1 MISPDRSEEPMS
13 AASLRAFVVMNP
25 ASAAGSTRR
34 QWDLIARALGH
45 SIGSFEHGFTDAP
58 GRAMALAREALAAGF
73 ELIVAVG
80 GDGTANEVACG
91 FFDGAR
97 PSAPNAILGLVPR
110 GTGCDL
116 SRTLYRGSTLEET
129 CARLAGREA
138 RAIDVGHVSFVGHDG
153 LGAER
158 VFLNVLSF
166 GIGGAVVHALQAG
179 AKRTGGKL
187 AFMMTTAR
195 VLYAFRDQRVTVAV
209 DGGPPE
215 HLVITNVAVGNARYF
230 GGGMKV
236 APAAEV
242 DDGVFDVT
250 IWSGIRFRDFIFKQR
265 SLYDGTHAD
274 APYTRVLRARRVE
287 ATSSTTV
294 LLDVDGEAAG
304 RLPIRVEILPRA
316 LRVKA

>member
-1 MISPDRSEEPMS
+1 MS
-13 AASLRAFVVMNP
+13 AASLRTFVVVNP
-25 ASAAGSTRR
+25 VSAAGSTRR
-34 QWDLIARALGH
+34 RWDLIARALGH
-45 SIGSFEHGFTDAP
+45 SIGSFEHAFTDAP
-58 GRAMALAREALAAGF
+58 GRATALAREALAAGF

-97 PSAPNAILGLVPR
+97 PTAPNAILGLVPR

-116 SRTLYRGSTLEET
+116 PRTLYRGSTLEEA

-166 GIGGAVVHALQAG
+166 GIGGAVAHALQAG

-195 VLYAFRDQRVTVAV
+195 VLYAFRDQSVTVAV

-265 SLYDGTHAD
+265 SLYDGTHAA
-274 APYTRVLRARRVE
+274 APYTRVLRARRVA

>member
-1 MISPDRSEEPMS
+1 MS
-13 AASLRAFVVMNP
+13 ARSLRTFVVVNP

-34 QWDLIARALGH
+34 DWDVIARTLGR

-58 GRAMALAREALAAGF
+58 GRAIVLAREALAAGF

-80 GDGTANEVACG
+80 GDGTAHEVACG
-91 FFDGAR
+91 FFDGMR
-97 PSAPNAILGLVPR
+97 PTAPNAILGLISR

-116 SRTLYRGSTLEET
+116 HRTLHGRGTLEEA
-129 CARLAGREA
+129 CARMAGRDA

-153 LGAER
+153 VGAER

-179 AKRTGGKL
+179 AKRMGGKL

-195 VLYAFRDQRVTVAV
+195 VLYAYRDQPMTVAV
-209 DGGPPE
+209 DGAPPE
-215 HLVITNVAVGNARYF
+215 RLVITNVAVCNARYF

-250 IWSGIRFRDFIFKQR
+250 IWSGIRFRDFVLKQR
-265 SLYDGTHAD
+265 SLYEGTHVD
-274 APYTRVLRARRVE
+274 APYTRVVRARRVE
-287 ATSSTTV
+287 AASTDTV

-316 LRVKA
+316 LRVKT